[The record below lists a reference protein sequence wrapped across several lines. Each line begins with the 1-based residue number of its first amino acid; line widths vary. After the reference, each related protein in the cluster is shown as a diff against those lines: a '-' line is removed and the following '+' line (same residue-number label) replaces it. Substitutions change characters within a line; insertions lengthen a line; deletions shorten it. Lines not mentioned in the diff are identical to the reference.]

1 MHQAVTSLFGD
12 AAHGEAVMAAYR
24 AARTDKAPHE
34 AIAAMETD
42 RMFRV
47 PAVRLADAQAAHH
60 PNVWMYRFD
69 WRTPV
74 WGGMLG
80 ACHALELPF
89 VFNTL
94 SSPLAAMFCG
104 PDAPQALADD
114 VHGAW
119 VAFATTGNPGHEG
132 LPAWARYEPS
142 ARTTMLFSSPSTA
155 VEQPGADELAL
166 WDGVL

>member
-1 MHQAVTSLFGD
+1 LFGD
-12 AAHGEAVMAAYR
+12 EARGTAAIEANR
-24 AARTDKAPHE
+24 AARPGQPGHE

-47 PAVRLADAQAAHH
+47 PAVRLADAQAAHRGD
-60 PNVWMYRFD
+60 VWMYRFD

-74 WGGMLG
+74 FGGMIG

-94 SSPLAAMFCG
+94 ASPLAAMFAG
-104 PDAPQALADD
+104 GEAPQPLADA

-119 VAFATTGNPGHEG
+119 VAFATSGNPGHEG
-132 LPAWARYEPS
+132 LPPWPRYEP
-142 ARTTMLFSSPSTA
+142 ATRLTMLFGTEGT
-155 VEQPGADELAL
+155 VVGTNADELAI